1 MALAKRKKFLKDF
14 DKFIK
19 QRSSANITKAKIV
32 LNFDEWEDTIIKS
45 ITEGTHPETGGQQ
58 VAQAEGL
65 SQKGNPLIQKT
76 WVSLGKE
83 LRKWSK
89 KPPRSNQTWRVQQV
103 KLLPGQ
109 TRYEI
114 EATGKVGPYGTTRIT
129 WSTNIVRSIR
139 DVIKTWARSYYPGT
153 TVVAEHGATTE
164 SKSGPLQSQ
173 IQFKGVANPTP
184 GQRGTNVHTALI
196 KALKLTAKNFKIDV
210 FGRVFAD
217 FLQYKYQTKV
227 DRRKSTNTYQAEHE
241 IELVIIPES
250 DQTGGTDRQTIKE
263 VKDLVDPKNFGPLV
277 RRYLNSLGTL
287 SKKQINTMVSD
298 SHDYTDELTLQ
309 ASKLAIQKLFPH
321 KTKPNMRF
329 RVNKKLAERIKRET
343 KKGRRS
349 TVSASKAKLKETKSK
364 ETFGGVV
371 AGVGTARR
379 KAQPKTT
386 RNNVLSLRNMLN
398 SILPSQVA
406 MNMTEPALRFR
417 TGRFANS
424 VRVTNIIQRPR
435 GGLHLDYTYM
445 REPYE
450 TFEPGN
456 QQGSTLRDPRRL
468 IGGTI
473 RQIMTKQAIERF
485 TVKRV

>member
-1 MALAKRKKFLKDF
+1 MG
-14 DKFIK
+14 
-19 QRSSANITKAKIV
+19 
-32 LNFDEWEDTIIKS
+32 KS
-45 ITEGTHPETGGQQ
+45 Y
-58 VAQAEGL
+58 
-65 SQKGNPLIQKT
+65 K
-76 WVSLGKE
+76 
-83 LRKWSK
+83 
-89 KPPRSNQTWRVQQV
+89 
-103 KLLPGQ
+103 
-109 TRYEI
+109 
-114 EATGKVGPYGTTRIT
+114 
-129 WSTNIVRSIR
+129 
-139 DVIKTWARSYYPGT
+139 PGT
-153 TVVAEHGATTE
+153 TVVGEHGAKVE
-164 SKSGPLQSQ
+164 SKSESTQSSLFQ
-173 IQFKGVANPTP
+173 DDPDFVIQTP

-196 KALKLTAKNFKIDV
+196 KALKLTAKNVRIDI
-210 FGRVFAD
+210 FGKVVAD
-217 FLQYKYQTKV
+217 FLEYKYETKV
-227 DRRKSTNTYQAEHE
+227 DRRKNTSTLQAEHE
-241 IELVIIPES
+241 ILFVAVPES
-250 DQTGGTDRQTIKE
+250 DQRGALDREGIKN
-263 VKDLVDPKNFGPLV
+263 VKDLMEYKKLGRLIGK
-277 RRYLNSLGTL
+277 YLDRVGY
-287 SKKQINTMVSD
+287 SKKSINVMVSD
-298 SHDYTDELTLQ
+298 SPDYTDELTLQ
-309 ASKLAIQKLFPH
+309 ASRLAIQKLFPH

-349 TVSASKAKLKETKSK
+349 TVSGAKAKSKETISK
-364 ETFGGVV
+364 ETFGGLI
-371 AGVGTARR
+371 AGTATARR
-379 KAQPKTT
+379 KAKPKTT

-473 RQIMTKQAIERF
+473 RQIMTKQAIQRF

>member
-14 DKFIK
+14 DKFVK
-19 QRSSANITKAKIV
+19 QRSSANITKAKVV
-32 LNFDEWEDTIIKS
+32 LNYNEWEKHIFNAMTDDMIGVDAFAGMGDYFRKQVR
-45 ITEGTHPETGGQQ
+45 IT
-58 VAQAEGL
+58 
-65 SQKGNPLIQKT
+65 
-76 WVSLGKE
+76 WDDLGE
-83 LRKWSK
+83 DLEKWSK
-89 KPPRSNQTWRVQQV
+89 RPPRSNQTWRVKPFKPTQQAHGH
-103 KLLPGQ
+103 LL
-109 TRYEI
+109 RYEI
-114 EATGKVGPYGTTRIT
+114 EATGRVGPYGTTRVT
-129 WSTNIVRSIR
+129 WSTNLIRSIR
-139 DVIKTWARSYYPGT
+139 DVIKAWARSYKPDT
-153 TVVAEHGATTE
+153 TVVGEHGADTE
-164 SKSGPLQSQ
+164 SKSAPQLQLPFPGNIRQ
-173 IQFKGVANPTP
+173 TP

-196 KALKLTAKNFKIDV
+196 KALKLTAKNVRIDV
-210 FGRVFAD
+210 FGKVIAD

-227 DRRKSTNTYQAEHE
+227 DRRKNTTTLQAEHE
-241 IELVIIPES
+241 ILFTVVPES
-250 DQTGGTDRQTIKE
+250 DQKGALDRETIKD
-263 VKDLVDPKNFGPLV
+263 VKDLADPKNFE
-277 RRYLNSLGTL
+277 RIIRQYLNSLGTL
-287 SKKQINTMVSD
+287 SKKEINNMVSD
-298 SHDYTDELTLQ
+298 SPDYTDELTLQ

-349 TVSASKAKLKETKSK
+349 TVSGSKAKLKETKSK

>member
-1 MALAKRKKFLKDF
+1 
-14 DKFIK
+14 
-19 QRSSANITKAKIV
+19 
-32 LNFDEWEDTIIKS
+32 
-45 ITEGTHPETGGQQ
+45 
-58 VAQAEGL
+58 
-65 SQKGNPLIQKT
+65 
-76 WVSLGKE
+76 
-83 LRKWSK
+83 
-89 KPPRSNQTWRVQQV
+89 
-103 KLLPGQ
+103 
-109 TRYEI
+109 
-114 EATGKVGPYGTTRIT
+114 
-129 WSTNIVRSIR
+129 
-139 DVIKTWARSYYPGT
+139 
-153 TVVAEHGATTE
+153 
-164 SKSGPLQSQ
+164 
-173 IQFKGVANPTP
+173 
-184 GQRGTNVHTALI
+184 
-196 KALKLTAKNFKIDV
+196 
-210 FGRVFAD
+210 
-217 FLQYKYQTKV
+217 
-227 DRRKSTNTYQAEHE
+227 
-241 IELVIIPES
+241 
-250 DQTGGTDRQTIKE
+250 
-263 VKDLVDPKNFGPLV
+263 
-277 RRYLNSLGTL
+277 
-287 SKKQINTMVSD
+287 MVSD
-298 SHDYTDELTLQ
+298 SPDYTDELTLQ